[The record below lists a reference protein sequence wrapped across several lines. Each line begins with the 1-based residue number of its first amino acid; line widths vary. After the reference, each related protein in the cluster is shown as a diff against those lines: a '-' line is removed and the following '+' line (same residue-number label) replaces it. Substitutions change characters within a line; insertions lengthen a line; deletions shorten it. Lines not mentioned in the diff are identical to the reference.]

1 MALVEQLAE
10 FIHDLTYDELPQAI
24 IQNTKQHILDA
35 FGVGFHGRTL
45 DIWDPVIR
53 TLKSMDGK
61 GDISVFGY
69 EEGLPAHFAAF
80 INGMMMN
87 ASAYQETHRGTLTH
101 PHSCAFAAALALG
114 EEMNASGE
122 DLILA
127 TVAGYEPY
135 LRVSNAVC
143 PSYLSKGLQT
153 SGGMASIGSSAAC
166 GKLMGLTLDQM
177 VDCLAHGVHFAGSG
191 LVEAHCA
198 KPYISVHNGANIW
211 KGFLAA
217 KMAKENIRGCET
229 ILEGGST
236 SKYGFLQAYPDTYDE
251 RAISKGLG
259 ERFEILQT
267 GFSLNCV
274 ASFSRTPIDA
284 AITLVKENNLSPDQ
298 IKSMHV
304 KVTNALFNFV
314 QSKVSTASESAR
326 ESYYYIPF
334 HIALAVLKGRVES
347 EMYTDENMDDPEI
360 KALMEKVQFSGD
372 QSLDDDFVRSQSTM
386 TSLVEVET
394 TDGRH
399 LSKKLDFWK
408 GNPENPAT
416 QEELEDKFMRLATRI
431 INPDAASQL
440 MTLCNNLEAVDDISD
455 MARLIRS
462 S

>member
-1 MALVEQLAE
+1 MALTELLAE
-10 FIHDLTYDELPQAI
+10 FVHDLTYEDLPEVV
-24 IQNTKQHILDA
+24 IQNTKLHVLDA
-35 FGVGFHGRTL
+35 IGVGFHARTL
-45 DIWDPVIR
+45 NIWDPVIR
-53 TLKSMDGK
+53 TLRSMGGDG
-61 GDISVFGY
+61 DVSVFGY
-69 EEGLPAHFAAF
+69 EKGLPAHFAAF
-80 INGMMMN
+80 INGMMLN
-87 ASAYQETHRGTLTH
+87 ASAYQETHRATLTH
-101 PHSCAFAAALALG
+101 PHSTAFAAALALG
-114 EEMNASGE
+114 EEMSTSGH

-127 TVAGYEPY
+127 TVVGYESY
-135 LRVSNAVC
+135 LRVTKAVC

-153 SGGMASIGSSAAC
+153 SGGMASIGAAAAC
-166 GKLMGLTLDQM
+166 GKLMGLNLDQM
-177 VDCLAHGVHFAGSG
+177 IDCLSHGVHFAGSG

-217 KMAKENIRGCET
+217 KMAKEGIDGCNT

-236 SKYGFLQAYPDTYDE
+236 SKYGFLQAYPDEYNE
-251 RAISKGLG
+251 KAITEGLG
-259 ERFEILQT
+259 ERFEIFQT

-284 AITLVKENNLSPDQ
+284 AITLVEENNLSPDR

-326 ESYYYIPF
+326 EAYYYIPF

-347 EMYTDENMDDPEI
+347 EMYTDENMNAPGI

-372 QSLDDDFVRSQSTM
+372 ASLDDDFVRSRSTM

-399 LSKKLDFWK
+399 LSKKLDYWK

-416 QEELEDKFMRLATRI
+416 QDELEDKFMRLATLI
-431 INPDAASQL
+431 IHPDVAERL
-440 MTLCNNLEAVDDISD
+440 KIFCNTLETIDDISD
-455 MARLIRS
+455 KVRLIRS
-462 S
+462 F